1 MMLKSGE
8 GNIYMYLYNGT
19 SCRLSWLMM
28 YENHLCLLS
37 QHGQLVYVL
46 RWRLCWIPHG
56 VGTSRSSCQAS
67 QWACPPWTRNLM
79 NSLTASMRILH
90 SRLSTLLHSRGAYTV
105 MILVIWHRKIFVTV
119 PGRNQTLFRCVF
131 QSPLPRLKC
140 CSAELLLGAGLIL
153 TV

>member
-1 MMLKSGE
+1 MMLKSG
-8 GNIYMYLYNGT
+8 GDNIYMYPYNGT

-37 QHGQLVYVL
+37 QHGQLVYAL

-56 VGTSRSSCQAS
+56 VGTLRSSCQAS
-67 QWACPPWTRNLM
+67 QWACPPWTRNLT

-105 MILVIWHRKIFVTV
+105 MILVKWHRKY
-119 PGRNQTLFRCVF
+119 LW
-131 QSPLPRLKC
+131 QSQVEIEHYSVAYFDRHYHVWC
-140 CSAELLLGAGLIL
+140 AVVQNFC
-153 TV
+153 